1 MTMLR
6 QRFLTGLFLLASLY
20 SGSAYSTM
28 SGLGITPDI
37 TVALDGSGD
46 FTKIQDAI
54 NAVPDYSP
62 TPTIIFIRRGLY
74 NAEKLIIPATKVRIV
89 MIGESRDETIISYHV
104 YDCSTG
110 GFENKCPAEDAKK
123 WQGENIRTSATL
135 TVLADDFRAENLTIQ
150 NTAGPVGQAL
160 ALTLRGDRAIFR
172 NCNFNSYQDT
182 IYFWSDAKRAYFENC
197 LVIGRTD
204 YLYGSG
210 TVFFQGCEIR
220 SWGGGWITAPSTG
233 LNQPYGFVFNQCKLT
248 YALNSPRPGDD
259 GALVALG
266 RPWHNYPKVAWLYCD
281 MTEKI
286 NPLGWPDKW
295 NMPYAD
301 TSANLHLYEY
311 KNTGPG
317 ANMNGRAKWK
327 GLRALTGEEAQK
339 YTLHAV
345 LSGADGWDPTASAPV
360 VTTFKWTGAAGASGW
375 LLPGNWDPQAVPDSN
390 QAAYVDGAF
399 TITADGGRFP
409 ADLSLANG
417 ATLVVSAPSEV
428 IYLAIGGASLSA
440 AGNVSIDGRI
450 RTKDSLSVSVI
461 DTFALNA
468 TLTGVHRIEK
478 TGVGTLRL
486 NGDNSNFSGFWA
498 VVSGSVAAAKANS
511 LGRSRTVTVDTLA
524 TLIVET
530 SDAFFAETPL
540 YLQAGGKLHL
550 QADMVLRE
558 FYLGG
563 SLQAPGVYSAA
574 THPNWISGNG
584 TLTIGRPGKFTF
596 KGGANGNW
604 DIPAHFQP
612 ALLPES
618 GETVYT
624 QIEMETTSFVF
635 PADIVVQQ
643 GGRIRLR
650 GEHRATGTI
659 YLEEG
664 ASFSYATS
672 GTGFSLNAPVVVFG
686 NISLNMN
693 SRAVPGHAMRLG
705 GPIRGTGSIT
715 AFNQRTDTKNTAT
728 VVLSGDNSGFS
739 GIWDLTMPSA
749 FPGSIAVIQGN
760 SPNAFGQGLIE
771 IGLDNL
777 AALSHEQCAGDE
789 LRANLSGN
797 GRMLLDTLV
806 RVKRA
811 LINGTALDPGVYDA
825 KNKPEWFTGKGMLM
839 VDTGTDVHAPV
850 EQFRVFASNNTL
862 YLSEEAEKVAIYHLN
877 GQVALRARRISA
889 LSLEGLPKGM
899 YIIHYTIGGYKGVQK
914 VTVQ

>member
-1 MTMLR
+1 MILLR
-6 QRFLTGLFLLASLY
+6 QRFLTGLLLLAFLFT
-20 SGSAYSTM
+20 GAAFSALSAQGF
-28 SGLGITPDI
+28 SPDI

-54 NAVPDYSP
+54 NAVPDNSP
-62 TPTIIFIRRGLY
+62 TPTLIFIKRGLY
-74 NAEKLIIPATKVRIV
+74 NTEKLIVPATKARIV
-89 MIGESRDETIISYHV
+89 LIGESRDETIISYHV
-104 YDCSTG
+104 YDCSAG
-110 GFENKCPAEDAKK
+110 GYENKCPAEDAKK
-123 WQGENIRTSATL
+123 WQGDNIRTSATL
-135 TVLADDFRAENLTIQ
+135 TVIADDFRAENLTIQ

-172 NCNFNSYQDT
+172 NCNFSSYQDT

-317 ANMNGRAKWK
+317 ANRSGRAKWT
-327 GLRALTGEEAQK
+327 GLRALTDEEAPK
-339 YTLHAV
+339 YTLQSV
-345 LSGADGWDPTASAPV
+345 VSGSDGWDPSATAPV
-360 VTTFKWTGAAGASGW
+360 TATFKWTGAGAGSGW
-375 LLPGNWDPQAVPDSN
+375 LLPGNWDPQAVPDSS
-390 QAAYVDGAF
+390 QAAYVDGGF

-409 ADLSLANG
+409 ADLTLTNG
-417 ATLVVSAPSEV
+417 ATLAVSAPSEV
-428 IYLAIGGASLSA
+428 VYLAIGGASILA
-440 AGNVSIDGRI
+440 AANVRLDGRI
-450 RTKDSLSVSVI
+450 RTKDSLSISVG

-478 TGVGTLRL
+478 TGAGTLRL

-498 VVSGSVAAAKANS
+498 IVFGSVAAAKTNS
-511 LGRSRTVTVDTLA
+511 LGRPRTVIVDTLA
-524 TLIVET
+524 TLIIET
-530 SDAFFAETPL
+530 SDAMFAETPL
-540 YLQAGGKLHL
+540 SLQPGGRLQL
-550 QADMVLRE
+550 QADVVLRE
-558 FYLGG
+558 LYLGG
-563 SLQAPGVYSAA
+563 SLQVPGVYSAA
-574 THPNWISGNG
+574 THPNWISGSG

-604 DIPAHFQP
+604 DNPAHFQP
-612 ALLPES
+612 ALLPEA

-635 PADIVVQQ
+635 PADIVVQS

-650 GEHRATGTI
+650 GEHRAAGTI
-659 YLEEG
+659 YLEG
-664 ASFSYATS
+664 SASFGYATS
-672 GTGFSLNAPVVVFG
+672 GTGFTLNAPLVVSG
-686 NISLNMN
+686 NAALNMN
-693 SRAVPGHAMRLG
+693 SRAVPGHAMRLD
-705 GPIRGTGSIT
+705 GPICGNGKIT
-715 AFNQRTDTKNTAT
+715 ALNQRTDTKNTAT

-739 GIWDLTMPSA
+739 GIWDLTMASA
-749 FPGSIAVIQGN
+749 FPGSIAVIQGK

-789 LRANLSGN
+789 LRVNLAGN
-797 GRMLLDTLV
+797 GRIQLDTLV
-806 RVKRA
+806 KVKRA
-811 LINGTALDPGVYDA
+811 VINGTPMDPGAYDA
-825 KNKPEWFTGKGMLM
+825 NTKPEWFTGKGMLM
-839 VDTGTDVHAPV
+839 VDTGTDVQAPV

-862 YLSEEAEKVAIYHLN
+862 YLSEEAEKVAVYHLN
-877 GQVALRARRISA
+877 GQAVLRARRVSA
-889 LSLEGLPKGM
+889 LSMEGLTKGM
-899 YIIHYTIGGYKGVQK
+899 YIVHYTIGGYKGVLK
-914 VTVQ
+914 VAVQ